1 MKYTL
6 KVPIEFGE
14 NQTLTELN
22 LREKVVTGDMRGLP
36 MRDPMHHDE
45 VIKLI
50 ARLSAQPDP
59 VIHRMAIADY
69 MEVSAIVARF
79 ISPRRETGSE
89 LSLSLDTPFTS
100 H

>member
-14 NQTLTELN
+14 NQTLTELT
-22 LREKVVTGDMRGLP
+22 LREKIVTGDMRGLP
-36 MRDPMHHDE
+36 MRHPFHHDE
-45 VIKLI
+45 IIKLI

-59 VIHRMAIADY
+59 VIHRMAFADY
-69 MEVSAIVARF
+69 LEVSAIVARF
-79 ISPRRETGSE
+79 MNPGQETGSE
-89 LSLSLDTPFTS
+89 PSLSLDTPFTS